1 LHQFSKAF
9 LQTYKAI
16 IFIAL
21 SQKMNFH
28 FKLFVLALLISSC
41 NSGQEKSAQTQE
53 EKIPTF
59 KLLTAA
65 ESGIDFRND
74 VKETK
79 AFNYF
84 RYSYMY
90 NGGGVS
96 VGDINNDGLPD
107 IYFTAN
113 QGSNKLYLNKGNL
126 RFEDITEK
134 AGLSDA
140 TGWTTGV
147 SFFDFNND
155 GLLDIY
161 VCKSGLVAPEE
172 RKNKLFLNNG
182 DLTFTEVAA
191 AWGLDDDSYSTQA
204 YFIDYDM
211 DGDMDLYLVNH
222 RIDFTDNISV
232 DLEKEKIIDPETS
245 DRLYRNDGG
254 KFTNVTKEAGLENKA
269 WGLAAAIGDFNN
281 DGLPDIYVC
290 NDFRQPDH
298 LYLNQ
303 GNGTFK
309 DGILEHFGHIS
320 YYSMGADLADINND
334 GLLDLMVLDMV
345 SEDHVRSKRMMG
357 AMNSES
363 FNRMVDIGY
372 HRQYMF
378 NMLHL
383 NQGNGDFANISQLAG
398 VAKTDWSWAP
408 LFADFDNDGFS
419 DLFITNGIRRDVTDV
434 DFKNEVQQRYM
445 VGQPMSFQ
453 EVLERW
459 PSAKVANY
467 MYRNNGNL
475 QFENRTKDWGFNQAI
490 NSNGIAYAD
499 LDGDGDLDLIIN
511 NIDDPASVY
520 ENQLGGNHLKV
531 KLIGPENNPMGLGA
545 QVILKNGTQ
554 QQMRDL
560 YLSRGFQSSVEPVLH
575 FGLGAGQ
582 TIEELRIIW
591 PDRKTQV
598 LRNVSSNQTLTLQ
611 YADASESYEPQQV
624 ATAFESIDPK
634 LLGIDFKH
642 AENTFNDFAR
652 EILLPHKQSALG
664 PLLSV
669 GDINGD
675 GLDDFFIAGAKGQAS
690 ATYVQ
695 TTDGKFVKTNQQLW
709 TQDAAHEDIG
719 SLFFDADGDGD
730 LDLYVV
736 SGGNE
741 FTQNDPLLQDRLYF
755 NDGKGNFTKR
765 PDALPKMLT
774 SGQRVIAADIDGDGD
789 LDLFVGGRLLPGLYP
804 FAAVSYLLGN
814 DGGKFV
820 NITPQAAP
828 ELTQIG
834 MITDAV
840 FTDYDGDGDPDLV
853 VVGEWTPIMLFENN
867 KGSFKVNANPSGLE
881 KTNAWWYSISAADM
895 DGDGDVDFVVG
906 NLGLNN
912 KFQPTKEKPLH
923 VFCNDF
929 DQNGSYDIVL
939 SKEGYGTLLPVRGRE
954 CSAEQMPFIEQK
966 FPTYTAF
973 ANADLRSIYGEQA
986 LANAL
991 HYVAYDFTS
1000 VYVENLGQG
1009 NFKVHPLPI
1018 EAQFGPTLATTIV
1031 DINEDGHLD
1040 IIGVGAM
1047 HDAEIETVRYDSN
1060 RGYVLL
1066 GNGKGSFNAIKHT
1079 GLHLNNH
1086 AKDISRLI
1094 IKDVPTF
1101 IISNNN
1107 NQVDLRRIK

>member
-1 LHQFSKAF
+1 MKSL
-9 LQTYKAI
+9 
-16 IFIAL
+16 
-21 SQKMNFH
+21 
-28 FKLFVLALLISSC
+28 FKLLILALVLSSC
-41 NSGQEKSAQTQE
+41 NSNE
-53 EKIPTF
+53 EKPAPVSEETISGF
-59 KLLTAA
+59 KLLTPA
-65 ESGIDFRND
+65 ETGINFRND

-90 NGGGVS
+90 NGGGVA

-107 IYFTAN
+107 IYFSSN
-113 QGSNKLYLNKGNL
+113 QGTNKLYLNQGNL
-126 RFEDITEK
+126 MFEDITQK
-134 AGLSDA
+134 AGVSD
-140 TGWTTGV
+140 TSGWTTGI

-161 VCKSGLVAPEE
+161 VCKSGLVSPEQ
-172 RKNKLFLNNG
+172 RKNKLFINNG
-182 DLTFTEVAA
+182 DLTFTEAA
-191 AWGLDDDSYSTQA
+191 ADWGLDDDSYSTQA

-211 DGDMDLYLVNH
+211 DGDQDMYLVNH
-222 RIDFTDNISV
+222 RIDFTENIFV

-245 DRLYRNDGG
+245 DRLYRNDGSR
-254 KFTNVTKEAGLENKA
+254 FTDVTKQAGLENKA
-269 WGLAAAIGDFNN
+269 WGLAAAVGDFNN

-309 DGILEHFGHIS
+309 DGIHEHFGHIS
-320 YYSMGADLADINND
+320 YYSMGADFADINND
-334 GLLDLMVLDMV
+334 ALPDLMALDMV

-357 AMNSES
+357 AMNPES
-363 FNRMVDIGY
+363 FNNMVDIGY

-383 NQGNGDFANISQLAG
+383 NQGNGDFANIAHLAG

-445 VGQPMSFQ
+445 AGQPMSFQ
-453 EVLERW
+453 EVLDRW

-467 MYRNNGNL
+467 IFRNNGNL
-475 QFENRTKDWGFNQAI
+475 QFDNKTKDWGFHQAI
-490 NSNGIAYAD
+490 NSNGMAYAD

-531 KLIGPENNPMGLGA
+531 KLSGPENNPLGLSA
-545 QVILKNGTQ
+545 KVILKNGDQ
-554 QQMRDL
+554 QQMREM
-560 YLSRGFQSSVEPVLH
+560 YLNRGFQSSVEPILH
-575 FGLGAGQ
+575 FGLGTEPA
-582 TIEELRIIW
+582 IEELQVIW
-591 PDRKTQV
+591 PDKKTQELKNV
-598 LRNVSSNQTLTLQ
+598 LPNQILHLN
-611 YADASESYEPQQV
+611 YADASGNYEPQTV
-624 ATAFESIDPK
+624 ETLFETIDPK

-642 AENTFNDFAR
+642 TENTFNDFAR

-664 PLLSV
+664 PLISV
-669 GDINGD
+669 GDMNGD
-675 GLDDFFIAGAKGQAS
+675 GLDDFFIAGAKDQAS

-695 TTDGKFVKTNQQLW
+695 TSAGKFVKTNEQLW

-719 SLFFDADGDGD
+719 SLLFDADGDGD

-774 SGQRVIAADIDGDGD
+774 SGQSVVAEDIEGDGD
-789 LDLFVGGRLLPGLYP
+789 LDLFVGGRLLPGFYP

-820 NITPQAAP
+820 NITQQAAP

-840 FTDYDGDGDPDLV
+840 FTDYDVDGDPDLV
-853 VVGEWTPIMLFENN
+853 LVGEWTPIMLFENN
-867 KGSFKVNANPSGLE
+867 TGSFKIAANPPGLE
-881 KTNAWWYSISAADM
+881 KTNAWWYSISAADI
-895 DGDGDVDFVVG
+895 DADGDVDFIVG

-912 KFQPTKEKPLH
+912 KFQPTTEKPLH

-973 ANADLRSIYGEQA
+973 ANADLRGIYGEQA

-991 HYVAYDFTS
+991 HYVAYDFAS
-1000 VYVENLGQG
+1000 VYVENLGEG
-1009 NFKVHPLPI
+1009 KFKVHPLPI
-1018 EAQFGPTLATTIV
+1018 EAQFGPTLATKIV
-1031 DINEDGHLD
+1031 DVNEDGHLD

-1066 GNGKGSFNAIKHT
+1066 GNGKGEFEA
-1079 GLHLNNH
+1079 LNNSGFYTN
-1086 AKDISRLI
+1086 KQT
-1094 IKDVPTF
+1094 KDVDL
-1101 IISNNN
+1101 IKINNWMHVIGSNNN
-1107 NQVDLRRIK
+1107 VEPVFFKLRAKSSQ